1 MSPQGYSFSSLLQ
14 EENMSD
20 VISAFQSGPQQRMW
34 KKPWE
39 NAEKESRITLAFCT
53 IIRIFASSFPHK
65 SVVIEQLFPHK
76 SVAIEQLFP
85 HKSVTIEQLCPHKSV
100 EDEENYL

>member
-1 MSPQGYSFSSLLQ
+1 M
-14 EENMSD
+14 
-20 VISAFQSGPQQRMW
+20 ISAQLFVLSTKINIALSIFPYHRV
-34 KKPWE
+34 K
-39 NAEKESRITLAFCT
+39 SRITLAFCT

-65 SVVIEQLFPHK
+65 NVVIEQLFPHK

-85 HKSVTIEQLCPHKSV
+85 HKSV

>member
-1 MSPQGYSFSSLLQ
+1 
-14 EENMSD
+14 
-20 VISAFQSGPQQRMW
+20 MW

-65 SVVIEQLFPHK
+65 SVAIEQLFPHKNVVIEQLFPHK

-85 HKSVTIEQLCPHKSV
+85 HKRHIHDEAGRAEQRKSKIHAHRRSHR
-100 EDEENYL
+100 LQQPRPW